1 MNSHRKHAWSNVK
14 SAVRSYAKDPT
25 AMNAEEV
32 ESAWAEIRR
41 IDNLQQWREWHAR
54 FNAGNTEHSGMQS
67 RQH

>member
-1 MNSHRKHAWSNVK
+1 MNFHRKRAWSNVK
-14 SAVRSYAKDPT
+14 SAVRSYAKNPT
-25 AMNAEEV
+25 ATNAEQV

-41 IDNLQQWREWHAR
+41 IDNLQQWRQWRTR